1 MKIFTSRHFLLH
13 ISMPT
18 LQEFTQTHVLSPRLA
33 IDWTTL
39 PESLSETVS
48 DAVDALEASLSSAD
62 LSPSEREAR
71 EQDLFHWHDDLRRA
85 HLMSNGLAI
94 TELRVAV
101 SKDGDATVALENRD
115 DREIAL
121 WMLAMRD
128 KVFRDAE
135 LHLAFQARTNGKYW
149 KKFCIQ
155 PGLSPTRD
163 QTELEA
169 FSTEVGNLYKK
180 SGGGKS
186 SHVEVIDR
194 CADGSIQLAIYV
206 EGPITAL
213 AHFSQKAFK
222 RMTTRV
228 ALETAIVYHPSTGV
242 VETIVKGGAKNHEA
256 VLALF
261 GTHVV
266 KQAITPTE
274 IKKQRFNLN
283 ALRDGML
290 EPFEDWSVHGVEK
303 VRLRRAQFTPMGQ
316 TTIGLHVEASPE
328 KEDDDAIKIALN
340 SLKCDRAFTSSFNMT
355 GASVIV
361 YMAAP
366 AEGKSPHFSFN
377 VYSSG
382 SSTIKNLSEKNQPI
396 ANAVLSALD
405 VI

>member
-1 MKIFTSRHFLLH
+1 M
-13 ISMPT
+13 
-18 LQEFTQTHVLSPRLA
+18 
-33 IDWTTL
+33 
-39 PESLSETVS
+39 SETVS
-48 DAVDALEASLSSAD
+48 DAIDALDASLNGPD
-62 LSPSEREAR
+62 LSLTERDAP
-71 EQDLFHWHDDLRRA
+71 QHDLFHWHDDLRRA
-85 HLMSNGLAI
+85 HLMSNRLAI
-94 TELRVAV
+94 TELRIAV
-101 SKDGDATVALENRD
+101 VKDSDTTAALESRD

-149 KKFCIQ
+149 KKFSIQ

-163 QTELEA
+163 RSELEA
-169 FSTEVGNLYKK
+169 FSTEVSKLYQKV
-180 SGGGKS
+180 GGGTS

-194 CADGSIQLAIYV
+194 AADGSIQLAIYV

-213 AHFSQKAFK
+213 AHFSQRAFK
-222 RMTTRV
+222 RITTRV
-228 ALETAIVYHPSTGV
+228 ALETAIVYHPSSGV

-261 GTHVV
+261 GTHIV
-266 KQAITPTE
+266 KQAITPAE

-290 EPFEDWSVHGVEK
+290 EPFEDWSAQGVEK
-303 VRLRRAQFTPMGQ
+303 VRLRRAMFLPMGQ
-316 TTIGLHVEASPE
+316 STIGFQVEASPE
-328 KEDDDAIKIALN
+328 QGDDDAIKIALR
-340 SLKCDRAFTSSFNMT
+340 SLKFDRSFATSFNMT

-361 YMAAP
+361 YMVAP
-366 AEGKSPHFSFN
+366 AEGKAPHFSFD

>member
-1 MKIFTSRHFLLH
+1 
-13 ISMPT
+13 
-18 LQEFTQTHVLSPRLA
+18 
-33 IDWTTL
+33 
-39 PESLSETVS
+39 
-48 DAVDALEASLSSAD
+48 
-62 LSPSEREAR
+62 
-71 EQDLFHWHDDLRRA
+71 
-85 HLMSNGLAI
+85 
-94 TELRVAV
+94 
-101 SKDGDATVALENRD
+101 
-115 DREIAL
+115 
-121 WMLAMRD
+121 
-128 KVFRDAE
+128 
-135 LHLAFQARTNGKYW
+135 
-149 KKFCIQ
+149 
-155 PGLSPTRD
+155 
-163 QTELEA
+163 
-169 FSTEVGNLYKK
+169 
-180 SGGGKS
+180 
-186 SHVEVIDR
+186 VIDR

-366 AEGKSPHFSFN
+366 ADGKSPHFSFN